1 MRSFCWLIGVLT
13 GMCLLSTLAATPA
26 AANPVTDA
34 LEATDLSPDGLM
46 AAFDDAILTGLQPM
60 IGPAPSITGNAD
72 LDNRIRELAEARGY
86 ERQAEPSIPLTRID
100 GRFLQPQAAAA
111 WEELRTAATN
121 AGHSITLTSA
131 YRSARHQAWIF
142 RSRMAGTSDA
152 ALGTLLETVAAP
164 GYSKHHT
171 GYAIDL
177 RSGNSV
183 LFDFATTPAYA
194 WLSADNFARAKAHG
208 WMPSYPFG
216 IDDQGPNP
224 EPWEFVWAGAVNIIC
239 ADFAPSEGNPFCD
252 TLDSIFVD
260 DVTWL
265 HQTKITTGCTENRFC
280 TERAVTRAEG
290 ATFLWRLFGRSSPSQ
305 PAEFDDVAEG
315 TFYANAVAWMFE
327 NNITTGTSPLTFS
340 PSDPLT
346 RAQFVTLLWRAAGQ
360 PTPARPHPFEDVGAD
375 SFANDAVAWAA
386 GEGITNGT
394 ARTTFSPSDTVTRGE
409 IAAFLHRFIDL
420 VPL

>member
-1 MRSFCWLIGVLT
+1 M
-13 GMCLLSTLAATPA
+13 
-26 AANPVTDA
+26 
-34 LEATDLSPDGLM
+34 
-46 AAFDDAILTGLQPM
+46 
-60 IGPAPSITGNAD
+60 
-72 LDNRIRELAEARGY
+72 
-86 ERQAEPSIPLTRID
+86 
-100 GRFLQPQAAAA
+100 
-111 WEELRTAATN
+111 EELRTATN

-183 LFDFATTPAYA
+183 LFDFAQRPPMHGCPPITSPTPRRTDGCPPTPSASTIKA
-194 WLSADNFARAKAHG
+194 QTPNRGSLS
-208 WMPSYPFG
+208 
-216 IDDQGPNP
+216 GP
-224 EPWEFVWAGAVNIIC
+224 
-239 ADFAPSEGNPFCD
+239 APSTSSAGFRTQRGNPFCD

-265 HQTKITTGCTENRFC
+265 HQTKITTGCTEIRFC

-290 ATFLWRLFGRSSPSQ
+290 ATFLWRLFGRSSASQ
-305 PAEFDDVAEG
+305 PAGFDDVAEG
-315 TFYANAVAWMFE
+315 TFYADAVAWMFE

-394 ARTTFSPSDTVTRGE
+394 TRTTF
-409 IAAFLHRFIDL
+409 FL
-420 VPL
+420 